1 MIMKR
6 FLIVLTCVLGTMSL
20 AKADDRPVTV
30 DQLPQAARTF
40 LNVNFPDDKISFATK
55 DDDLIRPDY
64 QVVLASGVMV
74 KFNNAGDLEEI
85 ESRGKEIPDGIIP
98 IQIVEMVK
106 GHYPDVMI
114 TGYEVGRR
122 TYEVKLSN
130 RIELKLDRNFNVI
143 EIDD

>member
-74 KFNNAGDLEEI
+74 KFNNAGGLEEI
-85 ESRGKEIPDGIIP
+85 ESRGREIPDGIIP

>member
-74 KFNNAGDLEEI
+74 KFNNAGELEEI

>member
-74 KFNNAGDLEEI
+74 KFNNAGNLEEI
-85 ESRGKEIPDGIIP
+85 ESRGREIPDGIIP

>member
-6 FLIVLTCVLGTMSL
+6 FLILMACVLGTMSL

>member
-74 KFNNAGDLEEI
+74 KFNNAGNLEEI

>member
-1 MIMKR
+1 MA
-6 FLIVLTCVLGTMSL
+6 CVLGTMSL
-20 AKADDRPVTV
+20 AKADDKPVTV
-30 DQLPQAARTF
+30 DQLPQEARTF

-74 KFNNAGDLEEI
+74 KFNNAGNLEEI
-85 ESRGKEIPDGIIP
+85 ESRGREIPDGIIP

>member
-1 MIMKR
+1 MKR

-74 KFNNAGDLEEI
+74 KFNNAGGLEEI
-85 ESRGKEIPDGIIP
+85 ESRGREIPDGIIP

>member
-1 MIMKR
+1 MA
-6 FLIVLTCVLGTMSL
+6 CVLGTMSL

>member
-1 MIMKR
+1 MA
-6 FLIVLTCVLGTMSL
+6 CVLGTMSL
-20 AKADDRPVTV
+20 AKADDKPVTV

-122 TYEVKLSN
+122 TYELKLSN
-130 RIELKLDRNFNVI
+130 RIELKLDKNFNVI

>member
-1 MIMKR
+1 MKR

-74 KFNNAGDLEEI
+74 KFNNAGELEEI

-130 RIELKLDRNFNVI
+130 RIELKLDRNFNMI

>member
-1 MIMKR
+1 MKR

-85 ESRGKEIPDGIIP
+85 ESRGREIPDGIIP

>member
-1 MIMKR
+1 MKR
-6 FLIVLTCVLGTMSL
+6 FLILMACVLGTMSL
-20 AKADDRPVTV
+20 AKADDKPVTV

-98 IQIVEMVK
+98 IQIVEVVK

-130 RIELKLDRNFNVI
+130 RIELKLDKNFNVI
-143 EIDD
+143 EVDD

>member
-1 MIMKR
+1 
-6 FLIVLTCVLGTMSL
+6 
-20 AKADDRPVTV
+20 
-30 DQLPQAARTF
+30 
-40 LNVNFPDDKISFATK
+40 
-55 DDDLIRPDY
+55 
-64 QVVLASGVMV
+64 MV
-74 KFNNAGDLEEI
+74 KFNNAGNLEEI
-85 ESRGKEIPDGIIP
+85 ESRGREIPDGIIP

>member
-30 DQLPQAARTF
+30 DLLPQAARTF

-85 ESRGKEIPDGIIP
+85 ESRGREIPDGIIP

>member
-1 MIMKR
+1 MKR

-143 EIDD
+143 EVDD

>member
-1 MIMKR
+1 MKR
-6 FLIVLTCVLGTMSL
+6 FLILMACVLGTMSL

>member
-1 MIMKR
+1 MA
-6 FLIVLTCVLGTMSL
+6 CVLGTMSL

-130 RIELKLDRNFNVI
+130 RIELKLDKNFNVI

>member
-1 MIMKR
+1 MKR

-130 RIELKLDRNFNVI
+130 RIELKLDRNFNMI

>member
-1 MIMKR
+1 MA
-6 FLIVLTCVLGTMSL
+6 CVLGTMSL
-20 AKADDRPVTV
+20 AKADDKPVTV

-130 RIELKLDRNFNVI
+130 RIELKLDKNFNVI
-143 EIDD
+143 EVDD

>member
-1 MIMKR
+1 MA
-6 FLIVLTCVLGTMSL
+6 CVLGTMSL

-74 KFNNAGDLEEI
+74 KFNNAGNLEEI

>member
-1 MIMKR
+1 MKR
-6 FLIVLTCVLGTMSL
+6 FLILMACVLGTMSL

-130 RIELKLDRNFNVI
+130 RIELKLDKNFNVI
-143 EIDD
+143 EVDD

>member
-1 MIMKR
+1 MA
-6 FLIVLTCVLGTMSL
+6 CVLGTVSL
-20 AKADDRPVTV
+20 AKADDKPVTV

-130 RIELKLDRNFNVI
+130 RIELKLDKNFNVI

>member
-1 MIMKR
+1 MKR
-6 FLIVLTCVLGTMSL
+6 FLILMACVLGTMSL

-85 ESRGKEIPDGIIP
+85 ESRGREIPDGIIP

>member
-1 MIMKR
+1 MKR

>member
-1 MIMKR
+1 MA
-6 FLIVLTCVLGTMSL
+6 CVLGTMSL
-20 AKADDRPVTV
+20 AKADDKPVTV

-98 IQIVEMVK
+98 IQIVEVVK

-130 RIELKLDRNFNVI
+130 RIELKLDKNFNVI

>member
-1 MIMKR
+1 MKR

-64 QVVLASGVMV
+64 QVVLANGVMV
-74 KFNNAGDLEEI
+74 KFNNAGNLEEI
-85 ESRGKEIPDGIIP
+85 ESRGREIPDGIIP

>member
-1 MIMKR
+1 MA
-6 FLIVLTCVLGTMSL
+6 CVLGTMSL

-143 EIDD
+143 EVDD

>member
-1 MIMKR
+1 MKR
-6 FLIVLTCVLGTMSL
+6 FLILMACVLGTMSL
-20 AKADDRPVTV
+20 AKADDKPVTV

-55 DDDLIRPDY
+55 DDDLIRPDF

-143 EIDD
+143 EVDD

>member
-1 MIMKR
+1 MA
-6 FLIVLTCVLGTMSL
+6 CVLGTMSL

-64 QVVLASGVMV
+64 QVVLASGVML

-130 RIELKLDRNFNVI
+130 RIELKLDKNFNVI
-143 EIDD
+143 EVDD

>member
-1 MIMKR
+1 MKR

-106 GHYPDVMI
+106 GHYPDVII

-130 RIELKLDRNFNVI
+130 RIELKLDKNFNVI
-143 EIDD
+143 EVDD

>member
-1 MIMKR
+1 MKR
-6 FLIVLTCVLGTMSL
+6 FLILMACVLGTVSL
-20 AKADDRPVTV
+20 AKADDKPVTV

-130 RIELKLDRNFNVI
+130 RIELKLDKNFNVI

>member
-1 MIMKR
+1 MA
-6 FLIVLTCVLGTMSL
+6 CVLGTMSL

-98 IQIVEMVK
+98 IQIMEMVK

>member
-1 MIMKR
+1 MKR

-74 KFNNAGDLEEI
+74 KFNNAGNLEEI
-85 ESRGKEIPDGIIP
+85 ESRGREIPDGIIP

>member
-1 MIMKR
+1 MKR
-6 FLIVLTCVLGTMSL
+6 FLILMACVLGTMSL
-20 AKADDRPVTV
+20 AKADDKPVTV

-98 IQIVEMVK
+98 IQIVEVVK

-130 RIELKLDRNFNVI
+130 RIELKLDKNFNVI

>member
-1 MIMKR
+1 MA
-6 FLIVLTCVLGTMSL
+6 CVLGTMSL

-122 TYEVKLSN
+122 THEVKLSN

>member
-1 MIMKR
+1 MA
-6 FLIVLTCVLGTMSL
+6 CVLGTMSL

-74 KFNNAGDLEEI
+74 KFNNAGGLEEI
-85 ESRGKEIPDGIIP
+85 ESRGREIPDGIIP
-98 IQIVEMVK
+98 IQIVEVVK

>member
-1 MIMKR
+1 MA
-6 FLIVLTCVLGTMSL
+6 CVLGTMSL

-30 DQLPQAARTF
+30 DQLPQPARTF

-85 ESRGKEIPDGIIP
+85 ESRGREIPDGIIP